1 MKWAVFRLFTV
12 GVLVILCLPS
22 LLPISVLAQ
31 GPTIGVEPQTT
42 SVGVGGTFAVDI
54 WIRKVQDHGGLA
66 QFEFKIVWDPL
77 SVELVNR
84 DNHVKQ
90 NDANWII
97 LKEEWDS
104 GSYLLKAWDPTMPD
118 FPNNRRFYNDASWAT
133 LTFRCL
139 ALGDSSI
146 EFPIT
151 FQTNRW
157 GYWSD
162 GSDSYSFDEYLNGA
176 VHQTKSMTV
185 GGVVLSTNKLEILTP
200 YLALAGLIITVSAV
214 LVDKR
219 RKD

>member
-1 MKWAVFRLFTV
+1 MKWAVFRFFIIE
-12 GVLVILCLPS
+12 VLVILSLLS

-42 SVGVGGTFAVDI
+42 SVNVGGTFAVDI
-54 WIRKVQDHGGLA
+54 WIRKVNDYDGLA
-66 QFEFKIVWDPL
+66 LFEFKIVWDPQ
-77 SVELVNR
+77 SVELVNHG
-84 DNHVKQ
+84 NHVRQ

-97 LKEEWDS
+97 LKEELDS

-118 FPNNRRFYNDASWAT
+118 FPNNRRFYNDASWST

-151 FQTNRW
+151 SQANRW

-162 GSDSYSFDEYLNGA
+162 GSDSFSFDEYLNGV

-185 GGVVLSTNKLEILTP
+185 GGIVSQVNKFKILAP
-200 YLALAGLIITVSAV
+200 YLVVAGLMAATSAV
-214 LVDKR
+214 MVV
-219 RKD
+219 RKSG